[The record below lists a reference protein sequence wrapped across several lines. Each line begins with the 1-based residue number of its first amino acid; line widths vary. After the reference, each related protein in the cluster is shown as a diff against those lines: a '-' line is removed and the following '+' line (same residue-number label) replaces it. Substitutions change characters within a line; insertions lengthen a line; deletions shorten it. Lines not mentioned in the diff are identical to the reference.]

1 MGSSQSVHMANASK
15 KKIWVFIGLDPMWA
29 LADVLV
35 DAALIFTAYTELKAV
50 LTVAELPETLAT
62 LADLFEL
69 LKIVVKL
76 IQASYTLSTRPAE
89 AVLSL
94 VDAFKKISI
103 GINSGEA
110 PNIKDTSFLNYAN
123 ADGIAALAGAKT
135 LTVIVMSDDGHQLA
149 WFDSGP
155 DDSWIATGHEKI
167 VRSKYGTLWDEDSS
181 AGEVDW
187 PAPPPP
193 ATKCRCGLKCRS
205 ASGPRG
211 CCCGGNDCECS

>member
-1 MGSSQSVHMANASK
+1 MENASE

-35 DAALIFTAYTELKAV
+35 DAALIFTAFTELKAV
-50 LTVAELPETLAT
+50 ITVAELPEALVT

-103 GINSGEA
+103 GIDTGEDQ
-110 PNIKDTSFLNYAN
+110 ISRT
-123 ADGIAALAGAKT
+123 
-135 LTVIVMSDDGHQLA
+135 
-149 WFDSGP
+149 
-155 DDSWIATGHEKI
+155 
-167 VRSKYGTLWDEDSS
+167 R
-181 AGEVDW
+181 
-187 PAPPPP
+187 
-193 ATKCRCGLKCRS
+193 
-205 ASGPRG
+205 AS
-211 CCCGGNDCECS
+211 